1 MKNKIEAQAEKL
13 NLSEVQEKL
22 WTHLMVDFI
31 TKLSLVVEKDVI
43 LVVCGRLSK
52 MIYFVAITKG
62 TIVKGLARLFRD
74 NMWKLYE
81 LPKSVMLNR
90 GLQFAAELIKKLNK
104 MLGIEMKLS
113 MAFYPQIDGQIKRMN
128 QELE

>member
-1 MKNKIEAQAEKL
+1 MKNKIEAQVEKL
-13 NLSEVQEKL
+13 KLSEVQEKL
-22 WTHLMVDFI
+22 WIYLMVDFI

-43 LVVCGRLSK
+43 LVVCGKLSK
-52 MIYFVAITKG
+52 ITHFVVIIKG

-81 LPKSVMLNR
+81 LPKSVVLNR

-104 MLGIEMKLS
+104 MLGIEIKLS
-113 MAFYPQIDGQIKRMN
+113 MAFYLSQTSFSLYLHN
-128 QELE
+128 

>member
-13 NLSEVQEKL
+13 KLSEVQEKL
-22 WTHLMVDFI
+22 WIYLMVDFI

-43 LVVCGRLSK
+43 LVVCGKLSK
-52 MIYFVAITKG
+52 ITHFVAIIKG

-81 LPKSVMLNR
+81 LPKSVVLNR

-104 MLGIEMKLS
+104 MLGIEIKLS
-113 MAFYPQIDGQIKRMN
+113 MAFYLSQTSFSLYLHN
-128 QELE
+128 

>member
-1 MKNKIEAQAEKL
+1 
-13 NLSEVQEKL
+13 
-22 WTHLMVDFI
+22 
-31 TKLSLVVEKDVI
+31 VEKDVI

-52 MIYFVAITKG
+52 IIHFVAITKG

-81 LPKSVMLNR
+81 LPKSVVLNR

-104 MLGIEMKLS
+104 MLEIEMKLS
-113 MAFYPQIDGQIKRMN
+113 MTFYPQIDNQIKRMN